1 MHAMMGTGERVI
13 CGITVKGTINID
25 IQRVSH
31 FDKCRSDISI
41 FLFERC

>member
-1 MHAMMGTGERVI
+1 MGTGERVI
-13 CGITVKGTINID
+13 YGITVKGTINID